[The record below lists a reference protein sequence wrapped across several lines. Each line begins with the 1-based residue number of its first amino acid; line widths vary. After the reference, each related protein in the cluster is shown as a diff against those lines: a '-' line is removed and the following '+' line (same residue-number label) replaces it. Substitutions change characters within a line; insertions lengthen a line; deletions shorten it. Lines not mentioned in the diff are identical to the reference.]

1 MPTAFSA
8 PRVLCRTACIGKHRE
23 VSLDPLLGQ
32 PFGSC
37 YEVNQDGILYPAERD
52 PIGEWH
58 AAKPED
64 DHRSNKEIFDRKD
77 ASAQGL
83 SHDDIARLKKQ
94 GVTGDELVQK
104 LCENSATFS
113 DKTAFAQEKYVK
125 KKMLKH
131 LTRVRAR
138 QPSARAIC
146 EAYFY
151 KQPATTNWMRYDA
164 LGLLLLHANLGANAQ
179 PLVVESCGGLV
190 VAAAAERVGASGT
203 SGRVCAGH
211 TGPHCNSLDITKLMN
226 LSAAARDCVVT
237 APLTALLDARVR
249 WKRGEDV
256 AAAAAAEEEAI
267 AAAREEALDAKRA
280 KMEAEGEQTAN
291 LQIPKERAE
300 GWRPK
305 RIAQAS
311 PSALAHLARPS
322 EGFSS
327 LLVASPALEPVDALR
342 RCLPLCAPSAPFA
355 VWCPF
360 SQPLADALHALRRD
374 RLAVNLALTEPWLRK
389 HQVLP
394 GRTHPTMTTGAGAGG
409 FVLSGVWIPPEDD
422 SADGLGGAAEAETQ
436 AGAGGD
442 ARAPEDR
449 KRDGDGEP
457 AGDGDSDGDGDGDG
471 AEPKKKAKK

>member
-1 MPTAFSA
+1 MTTE
-8 PRVLCRTACIGKHRE
+8 RRTACVGKHRE
-23 VSLDPLLGQ
+23 VSLEPLLGQ

-190 VAAAAERVGASGT
+190 VAAAAERVGAEGT

-211 TGPHCNSLDITKLMN
+211 AGAHCNSLDITKLMN
-226 LSAAARDCVVT
+226 LSEAARNCVVT
-237 APLTALLDARVR
+237 APLTALLEARER

-256 AAAAAAEEEAI
+256 DAAAAAEETAL
-267 AAAREEALDAKRA
+267 AAAREKALDAKRL
-280 KMEAEGEQTAN
+280 KMEAEGEQTP
-291 LQIPKERAE
+291 LVPKERAE
-300 GWRPK
+300 GWRSK
-305 RIAQAS
+305 RLATAT
-311 PSALAHLARPS
+311 PSVVAHFARPS
-322 EGFSS
+322 EGFTS
-327 LLVASPALEPVDALR
+327 LLLASPALEPIDALR
-342 RCLPLCAPSAPFA
+342 KLLPLCAPSAPFA

-409 FVLSGVWIPPEDD
+409 FVLCGNWIPPEEEEKTK
-422 SADGLGGAAEAETQ
+422 ADGLGAAANAARDDAALGGDEDTPETE
-436 AGAGGD
+436 AGGG
-442 ARAPEDR
+442 AKQKREDR
-449 KRDGDGEP
+449 EGGSDGEGS
-457 AGDGDSDGDGDGDG
+457 GDDGV
-471 AEPKKKAKK
+471 EPKKKAKK

>member
-1 MPTAFSA
+1 M
-8 PRVLCRTACIGKHRE
+8 
-23 VSLDPLLGQ
+23 SLDPLLGQ

>member
-1 MPTAFSA
+1 M
-8 PRVLCRTACIGKHRE
+8 
-23 VSLDPLLGQ
+23 SLDPLLGQ

-94 GVTGDELVQK
+94 GVAGDELVQK

-237 APLTALLDARVR
+237 APLTALLDARAR

>member
-1 MPTAFSA
+1 M
-8 PRVLCRTACIGKHRE
+8 
-23 VSLDPLLGQ
+23 SLDPLLGQ

-249 WKRGEDV
+249 CKRGEDV

>member
-237 APLTALLDARVR
+237 APLTALLDARAR